1 MTTPHERTR
10 AVLEAR
16 EFFLDL
22 ARPDVTPGVP
32 EEVRRQARWFL
43 RHYPT
48 APELDL
54 VHKALPSWFGS
65 PAEVSSPVPPFVGST
80 RRGRQ
85 TGDMTNLAESLGWT
99 SKGRRAQSAPLT
111 LAPGPALLYKQRPD
125 SAGEAGS
132 LGADITARA
141 DEFLFEHVTLA
152 EGVTLADVL
161 GLLERCPALQRVM
174 RCESVENI
182 AASVAAEARQGL
194 QSAVTG
200 QAPAEQT
207 QLEYLELAWD
217 WGMDTSTGRFTSVH
231 QLDLNGVGPALQ
243 TNELALH
250 RRSAERSRWSV
261 FFAPVQELLSLP
273 LRFNEVVT
281 VSEDDFDGKAY
292 GDVLGRGI
300 CNEVTLGQVL
310 YSVLTELNLRS
321 APGVRLQP
329 EIEPGSSTAHFTPS
343 SSGLTDSA
351 EPAGGSPA
359 INAELPEGWTA
370 EQLEEH
376 DLIHGVGCAT
386 WAIRKGLFVTVG
398 SLRELLDHFNPDM
411 PVVIW
416 SGTFL
421 HSMIS
426 TDVRVMRYRETGEQE
441 SLLICALEPDEE
453 VVPDIECAPWETHA
467 RSTSP
472 SKHRRPGN
480 RKRGPRVV

>member
-1 MTTPHERTR
+1 MTTPHERIR

-16 EFFLDL
+16 EFFKDL
-22 ARPDVTPGVP
+22 ARPDVTQGVP

-43 RHYPT
+43 RHFP
-48 APELDL
+48 AAAELDL
-54 VHKALPSWFGS
+54 VHKALPNWFGS
-65 PAEVSSPVPPFVGST
+65 PAEVSRPVPPFVGAT
-80 RRGRQ
+80 RRGRH
-85 TGDMTNLAESLGWT
+85 TSDTTNLAESLGWAV
-99 SKGRRAQSAPLT
+99 KGRRAPFAPLT
-111 LAPGPALLYKQRPD
+111 LAPGPVLLYMQRPG

-132 LGADITARA
+132 LGAEVTEQA
-141 DEFLFEHVTLA
+141 DEFLFERVTLA

-161 GLLERCPALQRVM
+161 GLLERCPALQRVL
-174 RCESVENI
+174 RCESL
-182 AASVAAEARQGL
+182 AKVAAEARQGPRPDG
-194 QSAVTG
+194 TG
-200 QAPAEQT
+200 EAPAEQT
-207 QLEYLELAWD
+207 QLEYLELSWD

-231 QLDLNGVGPALQ
+231 QLDLNGVGAPRQA
-243 TNELALH
+243 NELAPH
-250 RRSAERSRWSV
+250 RRSVEHSRWSV
-261 FFAPVQELLSLP
+261 FFADVQELLSLP

-281 VSEDDFDGKAY
+281 VSEDDLDGKAY

-329 EIEPGSSTAHFTPS
+329 GIEPGSSTAHFTS
-343 SSGLTDSA
+343 SSAGLTGSA

-359 INAELPEGWTA
+359 IDAESPEDWTA
-370 EQLEEH
+370 EQLH
-376 DLIHGVGCAT
+376 DYNMMHGVGVAT

-416 SGTFL
+416 SGAFL

-441 SLLICALEPDEE
+441 SLLICTLEPDEE
-453 VVPDIECAPWETHA
+453 VAPDIECAPWETHA